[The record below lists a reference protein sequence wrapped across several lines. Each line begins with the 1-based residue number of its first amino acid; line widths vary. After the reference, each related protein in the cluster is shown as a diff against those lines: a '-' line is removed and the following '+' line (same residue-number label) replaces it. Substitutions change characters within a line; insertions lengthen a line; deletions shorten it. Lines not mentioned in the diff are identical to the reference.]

1 MRIDHIEIRN
11 FKGFEHWERAL
22 HAQFN
27 LIVGSNG
34 SGKTTL
40 LDALAVAAGS
50 WFLGIRGY
58 DTRHITPSDVRL
70 KARDANGEITF
81 ESRYPVRVQAS
92 GEVMDQPVRWE
103 RSLDGPSGRTR
114 YQSARELKRLAEST
128 DEIVRE
134 GGMDITLPL
143 ISYYGTGRLWQEPR
157 ASSMVKVKDAARLA
171 SRRKLSRFEG
181 YRNSVDPRLSMRDL
195 VEWMARQSW
204 IGYQQ
209 GAEPATFR
217 AVKTAILAC
226 VEGARN
232 LYFDPKRGE
241 VVVLIDGHDPQP
253 FFNLSDGQR
262 SMLAMVGDLAQKA
275 ARLNPALGDRV
286 LLETPGI
293 VLIDELD
300 LHLHPRWQRRL
311 VEDLRNTFP
320 KVQFVCTTHSPF
332 LVQALRSGDEL
343 LMLEGQPTAHP
354 GNLSIDE
361 VAQGLMGVPAPELG
375 LRYQTMRDTARAY
388 LEDLAAAPAKPG
400 AKLEAFRKRL
410 AERVAP
416 YADNPAFQALLEMQ
430 RAAKLGS

>member
-1 MRIDHIEIRN
+1 
-11 FKGFEHWERAL
+11 
-22 HAQFN
+22 
-27 LIVGSNG
+27 
-34 SGKTTL
+34 
-40 LDALAVAAGS
+40 
-50 WFLGIRGY
+50 
-58 DTRHITPSDVRL
+58 
-70 KARDANGEITF
+70 
-81 ESRYPVRVQAS
+81 
-92 GEVMDQPVRWE
+92 
-103 RSLDGPSGRTR
+103 
-114 YQSARELKRLAEST
+114 
-128 DEIVRE
+128 
-134 GGMDITLPL
+134 
-143 ISYYGTGRLWQEPR
+143 
-157 ASSMVKVKDAARLA
+157 MVKVKDAARLA

-209 GAEPATFR
+209 GAEPATLR